1 MQASSRPFETGGER
15 PHKIGLE
22 FDPFRTTRAKSPHIR
37 LPPVAQVSFFR
48 VPEARMSLFRV
59 SALLIMCGIALSA
72 TPQNSATTQAAK
84 PDDIPKSIAESVS
97 GTLQFAEGNFLGL
110 AEAMPE
116 DKYSYIPTVGKF
128 DGVRSF
134 GEQVKHVACAQFAF
148 FNEFEGKTPPDDC
161 EKGGHDPAKTKAELI
176 KYLKDSFDYSN
187 RVLATLTATNAL
199 DRVEGRYAGPNTK
212 LGISVIAVWHITD
225 HYGQLVEYLRVNG
238 IVPPFTQ
245 KYGVKVR

>member
-1 MQASSRPFETGGER
+1 
-15 PHKIGLE
+15 
-22 FDPFRTTRAKSPHIR
+22 
-37 LPPVAQVSFFR
+37 
-48 VPEARMSLFRV
+48 MSLFRV
-59 SALLIMCGIALSA
+59 AALLVMCGIALSA
-72 TPQNSATTQAAK
+72 VGKSETPQNSATKQVTK
-84 PDDIPKSIAESVS
+84 PDDIAKSIAESVS
-97 GTLQFAEGNFLGL
+97 GTLQFAEGNFLGV

-116 DKYSYIPTVGKF
+116 DKYSYIPAGGNF

-148 FNEFEGKTPPDDC
+148 FNEFEGKKPPDDC

-187 RVLATLTATNAL
+187 RVLATLTANNAL
-199 DRVEGRYAGPNTK
+199 DRVEGAMPDRTPK

-225 HYGQLVEYLRVNG
+225 HYGQLVAYLRLNG

>member
-1 MQASSRPFETGGER
+1 
-15 PHKIGLE
+15 
-22 FDPFRTTRAKSPHIR
+22 
-37 LPPVAQVSFFR
+37 
-48 VPEARMSLFRV
+48 MSLFRV
-59 SALLIMCGIALSA
+59 ATLLVMCGIALSA
-72 TPQNSATTQAAK
+72 VGKSGTPQNSATKEAAQ
-84 PDDIPKSIAESVS
+84 PDDIPKSMAESVS
-97 GTLQFAEGNFLGL
+97 GTLQFAEWNFIGL

-116 DKYSYIPTVGKF
+116 DKNSYIPPVGKY

-148 FNEFEGKTPPDDC
+148 FNEFEGKKPPDDC

-187 RVLATLTATNAL
+187 RVLATVTAKNAL

-225 HYGQLVEYLRVNG
+225 HYGQLVEYIRLNG
-238 IVPPFTQ
+238 IAPAMTQ
-245 KYGVKVR
+245 KYGLKG